1 MDVTEGQ
8 KMTDREKIK
17 YMNEEIDRQSKYMD
31 RIFKLRE
38 QLIIKCRRLSAKVTA
53 KELDDAKIKV
63 SQ

>member
-1 MDVTEGQ
+1 
-8 KMTDREKIK
+8 MTDREKIK